1 MTTRTRQFNP
11 EGIPVGPLK
20 TIQEKTEQQT
30 PKQPQNPLASFF
42 RKSKLSL
49 TLPSHGK
56 WYPKNGLTFDES
68 GKLPVFAMNATDD
81 IKFRTGDATM
91 SGTNIYEVVKSC
103 IPNITDAS
111 LIPHIDIDSIL
122 LAIRVASYGAEFDFS
137 VSVPN
142 TKLTRNIKINAY
154 DLLTEIS
161 SRSDKWDEEVRIEDE
176 TGQAMEL
183 LVTPIPL
190 KNLFGVSKNI
200 FTIRRAMTKN
210 FDGDENIKD
219 EASFSANMNELALC
233 ALNLLATS
241 IAKMAITDPSG
252 TVLLSLDATNPQDEI
267 QIKQTVQKLDVGY
280 FNAIRDHIDTQRKKY
295 AFFSPEQTSTT
306 EELAAGAPASWTA
319 ELTFMGSSFLPEVKT
334 MV

>member
-1 MTTRTRQFNP
+1 MTTRTKQFNP
-11 EGIPVGPLK
+11 AGIPTGPLK
-20 TIQEKTEQQT
+20 TIQEKTEQQISKS
-30 PKQPQNPLASFF
+30 PENPLASFF

-56 WYPKNGLTFDES
+56 WYPKNGLTYDSS

-91 SGTNIYEVVKSC
+91 SGNNIYEVVKSC
-103 IPNITDAS
+103 IPNIVDPS
-111 LIPHIDIDSIL
+111 MIPHVDIDTIL
-122 LAIRVASYGAEFDFS
+122 LAIRVASYGSEFDFS

-142 TKLTRNIKINAY
+142 TTLTRNIKIDATH
-154 DLLTEIS
+154 LLTDIAT
-161 SRSDKWDEEVRIEDE
+161 RSDNWDEEIRIEDE
-176 TGQAMEL
+176 TGQAMDL
-183 LVTPIPL
+183 IVSPVPL

-200 FTIRRAMTKN
+200 FTLRRALTKN
-210 FDGDENIKD
+210 FDSNENIKD

-241 IAKMAITDPSG
+241 IRKMSITDPSG
-252 TVLLSLDATNPQDEI
+252 NVLLLLDAVNPQDEI
-267 QIKQTVQKLDVGY
+267 QIKQTVQKLDIGY
-280 FNAIRDHIDTQRKKY
+280 FNAIRDHIDSQRKKY
-295 AFFSPEQTSTT
+295 AFFSPVQTSTP
-306 EELAAGAPASWTA
+306 EELAAGAPKTWTS